1 VEVSSTIFLTKAM
14 NTDSNESI
22 ISELQ
27 LLAKKQPLRNNG
39 ELNRAKELM
48 ITLRKKGYTNN
59 DISKLSSGAWSE
71 NTVKL
76 YTRGTDI
83 VDSTSKDEAVKII
96 SEMVKSGLT
105 LNEVSEAVSLKD
117 YLDAEN
123 MSLEDIVSLL
133 QDLKSSGLSLND
145 IIQLNRSIKVEG
157 LSLKQLIGLFMY
169 KSDLEKAGVTVEVLK
184 QFHQASISFGDANLV
199 IKAINEYGN
208 LVALENEINHASAE
222 KEQIQLDTEQL
233 QASLRDIQEKTAK
246 QQELFKEYK
255 ELKELGFDE
264 ISFKQIKQIAISYGA
279 ANNDH
284 NSNISF
290 NSDDDSNSN
299 NNNNNKSVSSIPTK
313 DFVNKAFQALNK
325 FADLSDIESE
335 IKNLQRKRTDLEAV
349 LNKLNSDYAH
359 LQSLIAMC
367 NTLLYDLKFS
377 LPAIEQLYNVAK
389 RYGKPIDVLEAIG
402 KYSNLKSIEK
412 QIEELENKKI
422 ELEANMKV
430 LENHIHEL
438 KGQADAIKSSMDG
451 LLKPL
456 QQEIAQSFKN
466 SIQAITTTYQQQL
479 SLLKNSSEEYAKRL
493 GAAVILE
500 EELRLARIIMAIFK
514 YPAEVAKNIS
524 IDYVILM
531 LDAAIKICRV
541 KGINPKIKVGE
552 ASIVAENSLI
562 SGIDV
567 EMIRLIEGARRAI
580 ERLLGNAAAAV

>member
-1 VEVSSTIFLTKAM
+1 M

-59 DISKLSSGAWSE
+59 DISRLSGEAWSE

-83 VDSTSKDEAVKII
+83 VDSTSKDETIKII
-96 SEMVKSGLT
+96 SEMVKMGLT
-105 LNEVSEAVSLKD
+105 LNEVSKAVSSKD
-117 YLDAEN
+117 YLNREN
-123 MSLEDIVSLL
+123 VSLEDIVSLL
-133 QDLKSSGLSLND
+133 QDLKNSSGLSLKD
-145 IIQLNRSIKVEG
+145 IIQLHKSIKVEG
-157 LSLKQLIGLFMY
+157 LSLKQLKELFVY
-169 KSDLEKAGVTVEVLK
+169 KPDLEKAGFTVETLK
-184 QFHQASISFGDANLV
+184 HIRQASSTFGDANLV
-199 IKAINEYGN
+199 IKAINDYGN
-208 LVALENEINHASAE
+208 LVALENEINHASAK
-222 KEQIQLDTEQL
+222 KEQIQLDIEQS

-264 ISFKQIKQIAISYGA
+264 ISFKQIKQISINYGA

-290 NSDDDSNSN
+290 NNDDDSNRNN
-299 NNNNNKSVSSIPTK
+299 NNNNNKSVGSIPTK

-335 IKNLQRKRTDLEAV
+335 IKNLQRKRTDVEAA
-349 LNKLNSDYAH
+349 LNKVNSDYAH
-359 LQSLIAMC
+359 LQSPIAMC
-367 NTLLYDLKFS
+367 DTLLYDLKFS

-402 KYSNLKSIEK
+402 KYDNLKSIER
-412 QIEELENKKI
+412 QTEELENKKI
-422 ELEANMKV
+422 ELEANVKV

-438 KGQADAIKSSMDG
+438 KGQENAMKSSMDG
-451 LLKPL
+451 LLKSM
-456 QQEIAQSFKN
+456 QKEIVQSFYN

-514 YPAEVAKNIS
+514 FPAEEAKNIS

-541 KGINPKIKVGE
+541 KGINPNIKAGE
-552 ASIVAENSLI
+552 ASIVAENSFV

-580 ERLLGNAAAAV
+580 ERLLGNAATAV

>member
-157 LSLKQLIGLFMY
+157 LSLKQLIELFMY
-169 KSDLEKAGVTVEVLK
+169 KSDLEKAGFTVEVLK
-184 QFHQASISFGDANLV
+184 QLRPALISFGDANLV

-208 LVALENEINHASAE
+208 LVALENEINHASAK

-299 NNNNNKSVSSIPTK
+299 NNNNNKSVSSISTK

-325 FADLSDIESE
+325 FADLSDSESE

-349 LNKLNSDYAH
+349 
-359 LQSLIAMC
+359 
-367 NTLLYDLKFS
+367 
-377 LPAIEQLYNVAK
+377 
-389 RYGKPIDVLEAIG
+389 
-402 KYSNLKSIEK
+402 
-412 QIEELENKKI
+412 
-422 ELEANMKV
+422 
-430 LENHIHEL
+430 
-438 KGQADAIKSSMDG
+438 
-451 LLKPL
+451 
-456 QQEIAQSFKN
+456 
-466 SIQAITTTYQQQL
+466 
-479 SLLKNSSEEYAKRL
+479 
-493 GAAVILE
+493 
-500 EELRLARIIMAIFK
+500 
-514 YPAEVAKNIS
+514 
-524 IDYVILM
+524 
-531 LDAAIKICRV
+531 
-541 KGINPKIKVGE
+541 
-552 ASIVAENSLI
+552 
-562 SGIDV
+562 
-567 EMIRLIEGARRAI
+567 
-580 ERLLGNAAAAV
+580 

>member
-1 VEVSSTIFLTKAM
+1 
-14 NTDSNESI
+14 
-22 ISELQ
+22 
-27 LLAKKQPLRNNG
+27 
-39 ELNRAKELM
+39 
-48 ITLRKKGYTNN
+48 
-59 DISKLSSGAWSE
+59 
-71 NTVKL
+71 
-76 YTRGTDI
+76 
-83 VDSTSKDEAVKII
+83 VDSTSKDETIKII
-96 SEMVKSGLT
+96 SEMVKMGLT
-105 LNEVSEAVSLKD
+105 LNEVSKAVSSKD
-117 YLDAEN
+117 YLNREN
-123 MSLEDIVSLL
+123 VSLEDIVSLL
-133 QDLKSSGLSLND
+133 QDLKNSSGLSLKD
-145 IIQLNRSIKVEG
+145 IIQLHKSIKVEG
-157 LSLKQLIGLFMY
+157 LSLKQLKELFVY
-169 KSDLEKAGVTVEVLK
+169 KPDLEKAGFTVETLK
-184 QFHQASISFGDANLV
+184 HIRQASSTFGDANLV
-199 IKAINEYGN
+199 IKAINDYGN
-208 LVALENEINHASAE
+208 LVALENEINHASAK
-222 KEQIQLDTEQL
+222 KEQIQLDIEQS

-264 ISFKQIKQIAISYGA
+264 ISFKQIKQISINYGA

-290 NSDDDSNSN
+290 NNDDDSNRNN
-299 NNNNNKSVSSIPTK
+299 NNNNNKSVGSIPTK

-335 IKNLQRKRTDLEAV
+335 IKNLQRKRTDVEAA
-349 LNKLNSDYAH
+349 LNKVNSDYAH
-359 LQSLIAMC
+359 LQSPIAMC
-367 NTLLYDLKFS
+367 DTLLYDLKFS

-402 KYSNLKSIEK
+402 KYDNLKSIER
-412 QIEELENKKI
+412 QTEELENKKI
-422 ELEANMKV
+422 ELEANVKV

-438 KGQADAIKSSMDG
+438 KGQENAMKSSMDG
-451 LLKPL
+451 LLKSM
-456 QQEIAQSFKN
+456 QQEIVQSFYN

-514 YPAEVAKNIS
+514 FPAEEAKNIS

-541 KGINPKIKVGE
+541 KGINPNIKAGE
-552 ASIVAENSLI
+552 ASIVAENSFV

-580 ERLLGNAAAAV
+580 ERLLGNAATAV

>member
-1 VEVSSTIFLTKAM
+1 M

-59 DISKLSSGAWSE
+59 DISRLSGEAWSE

-83 VDSTSKDEAVKII
+83 VDSTSKDETIKII
-96 SEMVKSGLT
+96 SEMVKMGLT
-105 LNEVSEAVSLKD
+105 LNEVSKAVSSKD
-117 YLDAEN
+117 YLNREN
-123 MSLEDIVSLL
+123 VSLEDIVSLL
-133 QDLKSSGLSLND
+133 QDLKNSSGLSLKD
-145 IIQLNRSIKVEG
+145 IIQLHKSIKVEG
-157 LSLKQLIGLFMY
+157 LSLKQLKELFVY
-169 KSDLEKAGVTVEVLK
+169 KPDLEKAGFTVETLK
-184 QFHQASISFGDANLV
+184 HIRQASSTFGDANLV
-199 IKAINEYGN
+199 IKAINDYGN
-208 LVALENEINHASAE
+208 LVALENEINHASAK
-222 KEQIQLDTEQL
+222 KEQIQLDIEQS

-264 ISFKQIKQIAISYGA
+264 ISFKQIKQISINYGA

-290 NSDDDSNSN
+290 NNDDDSNRNN
-299 NNNNNKSVSSIPTK
+299 NNNNNKSVGSIPTK

-335 IKNLQRKRTDLEAV
+335 IKNLQRKRTDVEAA
-349 LNKLNSDYAH
+349 LNKVNSDYAH
-359 LQSLIAMC
+359 LQSPIAMC
-367 NTLLYDLKFS
+367 DTLLYDLKFS

-402 KYSNLKSIEK
+402 KYDNLKSIER
-412 QIEELENKKI
+412 QTEELENKKI
-422 ELEANMKV
+422 ELEANVKV

-438 KGQADAIKSSMDG
+438 KGQENAMKSSMDG
-451 LLKPL
+451 LLKSM
-456 QQEIAQSFKN
+456 QQEIVQSFYN

-514 YPAEVAKNIS
+514 FPAEEAKNIS

-541 KGINPKIKVGE
+541 KGINPNIKAGE
-552 ASIVAENSLI
+552 ASIVAENSFV

-580 ERLLGNAAAAV
+580 ERLLGNAATAV

>member
-1 VEVSSTIFLTKAM
+1 MII
-14 NTDSNESI
+14 DSNEFV

-27 LLAKKQPLRNNG
+27 SLAKKQPLRSSV

-48 ITLRKKGYTNN
+48 ITLRQKGYTNN
-59 DISKLSSGAWSE
+59 DISIMSGGGWSE

-83 VDSTSKDEAVKII
+83 VDSTSKDEAIKVI

-105 LNEVSEAVSLKD
+105 LHKVNEAVSLKD
-117 YLDAEN
+117 YLDAEK

-133 QDLKSSGLSLND
+133 QDLKSSGVGLED

-157 LSLKQLIGLFMY
+157 LSLKQLIELFMY
-169 KSDLEKAGVTVEVLK
+169 KSDLEKAGFTVELLK
-184 QFHQASISFGDANLV
+184 QLRQASISFGDANLV
-199 IKAINEYGN
+199 IKGINEYGN
-208 LVALENEINHASAE
+208 LVALENEINHASAK
-222 KEQIQLDTEQL
+222 KEHIQLDIEQS

-264 ISFKQIKQIAISYGA
+264 ISLKQIKQIAIRYGA

-290 NSDDDSNSN
+290 NSDDDSNYNNN

-335 IKNLQRKRTDLEAV
+335 IKSLQRKRTDVEAA
-349 LNKLNSDYAH
+349 LNKVNSDYAH
-359 LQSLIAMC
+359 LQSLIAIC

-389 RYGKPIDVLEAIG
+389 RYGKPIDVLKAIG
-402 KYSNLKSIEK
+402 KYNNLKSIERRT
-412 QIEELENKKI
+412 EELENKKI
-422 ELEANMKV
+422 ELEASVKV
-430 LENHIHEL
+430 LENQIHEL
-438 KGQADAIKSSMDG
+438 KGQADAIKSSMVG

-456 QQEIAQSFKN
+456 QHEIAQSFNN
-466 SIQAITTTYQQQL
+466 SIQAITTTYQQQH
-479 SLLKNSSEEYAKRL
+479 SLLKNSSKEYAKRL

-514 YPAEVAKNIS
+514 YPAEEAKNLS

-531 LDAAIKICRV
+531 LDAAAKLCRA
-541 KGINPKIKVGE
+541 KGINPKIKAGE
-552 ASIVAENSLI
+552 ASIVSENSLCSSI
-562 SGIDV
+562 EV
-567 EMIRLIEGARRAI
+567 ETLRLIEGARRAI
-580 ERLLGNAAAAV
+580 ERLLGNAAAV

>member
-1 VEVSSTIFLTKAM
+1 M

-59 DISKLSSGAWSE
+59 DISRLSGEAWSE

-83 VDSTSKDEAVKII
+83 VDSTSKDETIKII
-96 SEMVKSGLT
+96 SEMVKMGLT
-105 LNEVSEAVSLKD
+105 LNEVSKAVSSKD
-117 YLDAEN
+117 YLNREN
-123 MSLEDIVSLL
+123 VSLEDIVSLL
-133 QDLKSSGLSLND
+133 QDLKNSSGLSLKD
-145 IIQLNRSIKVEG
+145 IIQLHKSIKVEG
-157 LSLKQLIGLFMY
+157 LSLKQLKELFVY
-169 KSDLEKAGVTVEVLK
+169 KPDLEKAGFTVETLK
-184 QFHQASISFGDANLV
+184 HIRQASSTFGDANLV
-199 IKAINEYGN
+199 IKAINDYGN
-208 LVALENEINHASAE
+208 LVALENEINHASAK
-222 KEQIQLDTEQL
+222 KEQIQLDIEQS

-264 ISFKQIKQIAISYGA
+264 ISFKQIKQISINYGA

-290 NSDDDSNSN
+290 NNDDDSNRNN
-299 NNNNNKSVSSIPTK
+299 NNNNNKSVGSIPTK

-335 IKNLQRKRTDLEAV
+335 IKNLQRKRTDVEAA
-349 LNKLNSDYAH
+349 LNKVNSDYAH
-359 LQSLIAMC
+359 LQSPIAMC
-367 NTLLYDLKFS
+367 DTLLYDLKFS

-402 KYSNLKSIEK
+402 KYDNLKSIER
-412 QIEELENKKI
+412 QTEELENKKI
-422 ELEANMKV
+422 ELEANVKV

-438 KGQADAIKSSMDG
+438 KGQENAMKSSMDG
-451 LLKPL
+451 LLKSM
-456 QQEIAQSFKN
+456 QQEIVQSFYN

-514 YPAEVAKNIS
+514 FPAEEAKNIS

-541 KGINPKIKVGE
+541 KGINPNIKAGE
-552 ASIVAENSLI
+552 ASIVAENSFV

-580 ERLLGNAAAAV
+580 ERLLGNAVTAV

>member
-1 VEVSSTIFLTKAM
+1 M

-59 DISKLSSGAWSE
+59 DISRLSGEAWSE

-83 VDSTSKDEAVKII
+83 VDSTSKDETIKII
-96 SEMVKSGLT
+96 SEMVKMGLT
-105 LNEVSEAVSLKD
+105 LNEVSKAVSSKD
-117 YLDAEN
+117 YLNREN
-123 MSLEDIVSLL
+123 VSLEDIVSLL
-133 QDLKSSGLSLND
+133 QDLKNSSGLSLKD
-145 IIQLNRSIKVEG
+145 IIQLHKSIKVEG
-157 LSLKQLIGLFMY
+157 LSLKQLKELFVY
-169 KSDLEKAGVTVEVLK
+169 KPDLEKAGFTVETLK
-184 QFHQASISFGDANLV
+184 HIRQASSTFGDANLV
-199 IKAINEYGN
+199 IKAINDYGN
-208 LVALENEINHASAE
+208 LVALENEINHASAK
-222 KEQIQLDTEQL
+222 KEQIQLDIEQS

-264 ISFKQIKQIAISYGA
+264 ISFKQIKQISINYGA

-290 NSDDDSNSN
+290 NNDDDSNRNN
-299 NNNNNKSVSSIPTK
+299 NNNNNKSVGSIPTK

-335 IKNLQRKRTDLEAV
+335 IKNLQRKRTDVEAA
-349 LNKLNSDYAH
+349 LNKVNSDYAH

-377 LPAIEQLYNVAK
+377 LPAIGQLYNLAK

-402 KYSNLKSIEK
+402 KYDNLKSIER
-412 QIEELENKKI
+412 QTEELENKKI
-422 ELEANMKV
+422 ELEANVKV

-438 KGQADAIKSSMDG
+438 KGQENAMKSSMDG
-451 LLKPL
+451 LLKSM
-456 QQEIAQSFKN
+456 QQEIVQSFYN
-466 SIQAITTTYQQQL
+466 SIQAIITTYQQQL

-514 YPAEVAKNIS
+514 FPAEEAKNIS

-541 KGINPKIKVGE
+541 KGINPNIKAGE
-552 ASIVAENSLI
+552 ASIVAENSLC

-567 EMIRLIEGARRAI
+567 EMLRLIEGARRAI